1 MNLLCTNLVRWADGK
16 QLVFAPQKYSMT
28 PFTSDTPQS
37 WLHQQLQIGDEV
49 TPWNRTPKSLG
60 VKLDIHFTFGP
71 HVRNGVE
78 RALSAFNAVIKALAG
93 SSWNFTTE
101 TCLVTTKETCFGFTT
116 YFMTETYQGDREKC
130 ADTLVQTLNL
140 VFPPYTLSPLF
151 T

>member
-1 MNLLCTNLVRWADGK
+1 MLATSRCWPYSASSIVVAEAMVNLLCTNLVRWADGK
-16 QLVFAPQKYSMT
+16 QLVFALQKYSMT

-37 WLHQQLQIGDEV
+37 WLHQQLRIGDEV

-60 VKLDIHFTFGP
+60 GKLDTHFSFGP

-101 TCLVTTKETCFGFTT
+101 TCLVTT
-116 YFMTETYQGDREKC
+116 YFMTET
-130 ADTLVQTLNL
+130 
-140 VFPPYTLSPLF
+140 
-151 T
+151 